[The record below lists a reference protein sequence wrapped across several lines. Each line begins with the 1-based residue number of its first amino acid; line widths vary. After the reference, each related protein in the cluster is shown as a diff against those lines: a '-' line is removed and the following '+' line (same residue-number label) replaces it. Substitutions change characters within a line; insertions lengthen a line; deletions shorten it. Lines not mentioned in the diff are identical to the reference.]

1 MADALKT
8 PAPEIPV
15 NDNVERVA
23 RQTPTQSVVLPYTK
37 TKGLQAVKLY
47 KLIGKSIQDWQKLL
61 LYDILAVNDEGL
73 WIHTKFGYSVPRRN
87 GKTEVVHIRE
97 LWGLVNGEHILHSAH
112 RTSTEHASWERLVDW
127 VEKLGLPYHAIRTMG
142 REIIILKETGGKIE
156 YRTRTSKGG
165 LGEGFDLLVI
175 DEAQEYTDAQESA
188 LKYIVTDSKN
198 PQTIFCGTPP
208 TMSSSGTVFPELRKK
223 TFKGES
229 PDTGWAEWSVEE
241 MTSPKDKDAWYECN
255 PSLGTVFTERS
266 VLDEIGTDSL
276 DFNIQR
282 LGLWVKFN
290 LKSAITKTE
299 WEAVQVSSL
308 PNLVGK
314 LFVGI
319 KYGRDAESVSLSI
332 AVKTDS
338 NRIFVESID
347 CRPIREG
354 NEWMLNFIKKIDYS
368 RIIVDGVIGEE
379 LLEEEFKKAGIKR
392 YAFAKVKEVV
402 AASAD
407 FEKGIFDATICH
419 MPQNSLTQSVT
430 NCEKRAIGTQGG
442 FGYRSIRQG
451 VEVTLLQSVAL
462 AYWLCDSSK
471 DKKAQK
477 ISY

>member
-1 MADALKT
+1 MADVNTA
-8 PAPEIPV
+8 AHQIPLP
-15 NDNVERVA
+15 DNVERTA
-23 RQTPTQSVVLPYTK
+23 RQTPIAGVVLPYTK
-37 TKGLQAVKLY
+37 TLGAQAVKLY
-47 KLIGKSIQDWQKLL
+47 KLIGKEIQDWQKLL
-61 LYDILAVNDEGL
+61 LYDIMALNDDRL
-73 WIHTKFGYSVPRRN
+73 WVHTKFGYAVPRRN

-97 LWGLVNGEHILHSAH
+97 LWGLVNGEHIMHTAH

-165 LGEGFDLLVI
+165 LGEGYDLLVI

-208 TMSSSGTVFPELRKK
+208 TMSSAGTVFTNLRKK
-223 TFKGES
+223 VFKGES

-241 MTSPKDKDAWYECN
+241 MTSPKDKDAWYETN

-266 VLDEIGTDSL
+266 VIDEIGSDAL

-299 WEAVQVSSL
+299 WEALQVSTL
-308 PNLVGK
+308 PKLIGK

-319 KYGRDAESVSLSI
+319 KYGRDAESVSLSL
-332 AVKTDS
+332 AVKTEDK
-338 NRIFVESID
+338 IFVETID

-354 NEWMLNFIKKIDYS
+354 DEWIINFISKIDYS
-368 RIIVDGVIGEE
+368 RIIVDGIIGEE
-379 LLEEEFKKAGIKR
+379 LLEEEFKNAGIKR
-392 YAFAKVKEVV
+392 YVFATAKEVI
-402 AASAD
+402 AASAA
-407 FEKGIFDATICH
+407 FEKGIYDSTICH

-451 VEVTLLQSVAL
+451 VEVTLLQSCAL
-462 AYWLCDSSK
+462 AYWLCESTK